1 MLFSVVIA
9 VKNEVK
15 YIKRCLE
22 SVFNQ
27 DFDGKYEVI
36 VVDGMSTDGTSG
48 LLEKLQKKYDFKL
61 FKNSKINA
69 AAGRNIGIN
78 NSNGKYIAFVDGDAI
93 PACNWLKQIKKGFE
107 KFEKKDVA
115 GVGGPDLL
123 PEDSSDKEKNIGR
136 VMTSPI
142 VRGGKLNPSTQH
154 SLMKEEKYVEHIPTC
169 NLCLKRE
176 IFDKVGMFDESFVKG
191 QDLELNYRITN
202 AGYKLLY
209 SPKIKVVHH
218 RKDHIRDFAKQ
229 IYKWA
234 KAKVAIIKKHG
245 FRGLTSHVYLWPAYF
260 LIGFFLSFI
269 FFFLLNIMKIFA
281 LLFLI
286 AMIFYAF
293 VIIFES
299 GQLSRKYKDNKLFL
313 YSVFLIPI
321 VHLSYFYGV
330 LSALLRV
337 RKKIW

>member
-27 DFDGKYEVI
+27 DFDEKYEVI
-36 VVDGMSTDGTSG
+36 VVDGLSTDGTFE

-61 FKNSKINA
+61 FKNPKINA
-69 AAGRNIGIN
+69 AAGRNIGIK

-93 PACNWLKQIKKGFE
+93 PAHDWLIQIKKV
-107 KFEKKDVA
+107 FEKKDVA
-115 GVGGPDLL
+115 GAGGPDLL

-142 VRGGKLNPSTQH
+142 ASGGKFNPSTQH
-154 SLMKEEKYVEHIPTC
+154 SLMEEEKYVEHIPTC
-169 NLCLKRE
+169 NLCLNRE
-176 IFDKVGMFDESFVKG
+176 VFDEVGFFDESFVKG
-191 QDLELNYRITN
+191 QDLELNYRIVK
-202 AGYKLLY
+202 AGLKLLY
-209 SPKIKVVHH
+209 SPNITVVHY
-218 RKDHIRDFAKQ
+218 RKNHVRDFARQ
-229 IYKWA
+229 IFKWA

-245 FRGLTSHVYLWPAYF
+245 FHGLTSHVYLWPAYF